1 MKQARIKARKKY
13 KDIQE
18 NKIIKKNEVYV
29 VSLKRAEEIV
39 NVNLADIVEIFD
51 VKDIEVITTN
61 SLNDLTK
68 NQLIDIAKEKQLKTT
83 GTKKQLIER
92 LIETK

>member
-1 MKQARIKARKKY
+1 MKQARIKAKRRY

-18 NKIIKKNEVYV
+18 NRSIKKNEVYV

-39 NVNLADIVEIFD
+39 KANLCDIVDIYD

-92 LIETK
+92 LIKQ